1 MKRING
7 NYLITTLEYV
17 FSKSSPEERSSMV
30 VVVLLADF
38 DASWRLSTV
47 REIKTEFA
55 SELNKGQ
62 LVVIHV
68 PQDWYPALTGAP
80 LLV

>member
-1 MKRING
+1 MING
-7 NYLITTLEYV
+7 DYLITTLQFV
-17 FSKSSPEERSSMV
+17 FSKYSPEEHSSMV
-30 VVVLLADF
+30 LVVLLADF

-55 SELNKGQ
+55 SELNKGH

-68 PQDWYPALTGAP
+68 PQDWYPALKGAP
-80 LLV
+80 QLV